1 MIPSLANRRDQL
13 RKTIGVLNLPQQRS
27 IIGNWLGARMPPR
40 KKAKSAAAHKIR
52 NQHRTKSRSA
62 DYSTGKGK
70 DGSCPIV
77 GIGGSAGGFE
87 AAMELLRHLPSRT
100 GMAFVI
106 VQHLDPHHGSRLPNL
121 LGKAT
126 AMPVSEIAGTT
137 TPKPNEVYV
146 QPPNKCVIA
155 KNGKLTLV
163 RRTERLNIAID
174 HFFESLAEECGSRAI
189 GIVLSGTGSDGTA
202 GLRAIKAAGGL
213 TFAQTE
219 ASAKFDAMP
228 RSAIRSGFVD
238 LVLPP
243 DAIAGEL
250 RRIADHP
257 YIRRPLADAEQAEK
271 EAYRQADDLGRIFLS
286 LKKHMGVDFS
296 AYKESTLLRR
306 VHRRMALHRIEELS
320 RYARYLRNNKKEI
333 EALFD
338 DLLINVTRFFRDEAL
353 FRALKK
359 RFLPGLLRNKKKDRQ
374 RELRVWVPGCAT
386 GEEVYSLAICILE
399 VLGNQL
405 SKIRVQIFG
414 TDLSESVIEHARAG
428 IYPSTIEKDVPK
440 ARLNRFF
447 VKRDGSYHIHR
458 NVRDICTFAR
468 QNITAD
474 PPFSRLDL
482 ISCRNV
488 LIYLSP
494 ELHKRCIPQFHYAL
508 NPGGYL
514 ILGPAESVG
523 MYDELFKLVDKKNK
537 IYAKEAKTGSR
548 TADFIPQ
555 RRLELSRFGTTA
567 QTAIRA
573 NFNADILKMADRII
587 LSTYAPAAVVIDHD
601 FLVQQFRGH
610 TELFLEH
617 MPGPATLNLIQLAR
631 PNLVPDLRT
640 TIRRAIK
647 TDKPARAE
655 RAKVT
660 LRGKNYEIN
669 IQVVPFKVP
678 GADKSWFLVI
688 FDESTSGN
696 KRERLLRLLGKT
708 SARHEVTELRR
719 ELAASK
725 DSLQNTIEEQEATN
739 EELKAANEEIES
751 SNEELQSTNEEL
763 ETAKEELQSTNEEL
777 TTLNEE
783 LSNRNLEM
791 MQLTNELN
799 NLLASTQMPIVMVD
813 NALTVR
819 RATPASRSAFNI
831 LPTDIGRP
839 LSELRPNINIS
850 DLDNILREVIET
862 LGTRERK
869 VTDKEGRP
877 YSLRVRPY
885 RTADDKIDGA
895 VITLVDIDGGREG
908 DVVKSRRQTKD
919 ASPHQ

>member
-1 MIPSLANRRDQL
+1 MD
-13 RKTIGVLNLPQQRS
+13 
-27 IIGNWLGARMPPR
+27 
-40 KKAKSAAAHKIR
+40 
-52 NQHRTKSRSA
+52 
-62 DYSTGKGK
+62 
-70 DGSCPIV
+70 
-77 GIGGSAGGFE
+77 
-87 AAMELLRHLPSRT
+87 LLRHLPTRT

-126 AMPVSEIAGTT
+126 SMPVTEVTGTI
-137 TPKPNEVYV
+137 TPQPNAVYV

-163 RRTERLNIAID
+163 SRTERLNIAID
-174 HFFESLAEECGSRAI
+174 HFFESLAEECGSRGI

-219 ASAKFDAMP
+219 ESAKFDAMP

-243 DAIAGEL
+243 DAIAREI

-257 YIRRPLADAEQAEK
+257 YIQRPLIDAEEAEK

-286 LKKHMGVDFS
+286 LKKHIGVDFK
-296 AYKESTLLRR
+296 AYKESTLIRR
-306 VHRRMALHRIEELS
+306 IHRRMALHRIDALK
-320 RYARYLRNNKKEI
+320 RYARFLRDNKREI

-338 DLLINVTRFFRDEAL
+338 DLLINVTRFFRDEAV
-353 FRALKK
+353 FRVLKK
-359 RFLPGLLRNKKKDRQ
+359 RLLPALFKKKRKDRQ
-374 RELRVWVPGCAT
+374 PQLRVWVPGCAT

-399 VLGNQL
+399 AFGSQV
-405 SKIRVQIFG
+405 SKWRIQIFG
-414 TDLSESVIEHARAG
+414 TDLSESVVEHARLG
-428 IYPSTIEKDVPK
+428 IYSSAIEKDVSR
-440 ARLNRFF
+440 ARLRRFF
-447 VKRDGSYHIHR
+447 VKRDGAYQIHR

-468 QNITAD
+468 QNIAAD
-474 PPFSRLDL
+474 PPFSRLDI

-508 NPGGYL
+508 NPGGLL

-523 MYDELFKLVDKKNK
+523 LYDELFKLVDKKSK
-537 IYAKEAKTGSR
+537 IYTKEIGAAPRSVE
-548 TADFIPQ
+548 FIPQ
-555 RRLELSRFGTTA
+555 HGLEPARFGA
-567 QTAIRA
+567 RSAA
-573 NFNADILKMADRII
+573 AVGVNFGADLLKMADRIM
-587 LSTYAPAAVVIDHD
+587 LNNYAPAAVVIDQNME
-601 FLVQQFRGH
+601 VQQFRGR

-617 MPGPATLNLIQLAR
+617 APGPATFNLIQLAR
-631 PNLVPDLRT
+631 TNLVPDLRA
-640 TIRRAIK
+640 TIRRSIK

-660 LRGKNYEIN
+660 LQGRNYEIS
-669 IQVVPFKVP
+669 IQVVPFRVP
-678 GADKSWFLVI
+678 GTDKSWFLVI
-688 FDESTSGN
+688 FDETTRRT
-696 KRERLLRLLGKT
+696 KPERLAQAPGKA
-708 SARHEVTELRR
+708 SAQREVTDLRR
-719 ELAASK
+719 ELATSK
-725 DSLQNTIEEQEATN
+725 ESLQTIIEEQEATN

-791 MQLTNELN
+791 MQLTSELN

-819 RATPASRSAFNI
+819 RATPAARGAFNI

-839 LSELRPNINIS
+839 LSELRPNI
-850 DLDNILREVIET
+850 DVPDMEKILREVIET
-862 LGTRERK
+862 LGTRERR
-869 VTDKEGRP
+869 VTDKEGRQ

-885 RTADDKIDGA
+885 RTTDNKIDGA
-895 VITLVDIDGGREG
+895 VITLVDIDGEKEADADKTSQKDGS
-908 DVVKSRRQTKD
+908 SRK
-919 ASPHQ
+919 

>member
-1 MIPSLANRRDQL
+1 MMTARTRRA
-13 RKTIGVLNLPQQRS
+13 RGKTAV
-27 IIGNWLGARMPPR
+27 
-40 KKAKSAAAHKIR
+40 
-52 NQHRTKSRSA
+52 TKESVN
-62 DYSTGKGK
+62 
-70 DGSCPIV
+70 CPIV

-106 VQHLDPHHGSRLPNL
+106 VQHLDPHHASRLSNL
-121 LGKAT
+121 LGKVT
-126 AMPVSEIAGTT
+126 PMPVSEVTGTT
-137 TPKPNEVYV
+137 MPKPNTVYV

-155 KNGKLTLV
+155 KNGALTLV
-163 RRTERLNIAID
+163 QREERLNVAID

-189 GIVLSGTGSDGTA
+189 GVVLSGTGSDGTA

-213 TFAQTE
+213 TFAQSE
-219 ASAKFDAMP
+219 ESAKFDAMP
-228 RSAIRSGFVD
+228 RSAIRAGFVD

-243 DAIAGEL
+243 REIAREIE
-250 RRIADHP
+250 RIADHP
-257 YIRRPLADAEQAEK
+257 YIRRPLSDPEEIEK
-271 EAYRQADDLGRIFLS
+271 AAYRQADDLGRVFLS
-286 LKKHMGVDFS
+286 LKKQMGVDFS
-296 AYKESTLLRR
+296 AYKESTLIRR
-306 VHRRMALHRIEELS
+306 IQRRMALHRIEKIS
-320 RYARYLRNNKKEI
+320 QYARFLRDNKKEI

-338 DLLINVTRFFRDEAL
+338 DLLINVTRFFRDKAL

-359 RFLPGLLRNKKKDRQ
+359 RFLPTLLKNKSKDRQ
-374 RELRVWVPGCAT
+374 PELRAWVPGCAT

-399 VLGNQL
+399 TLGRGP
-405 SKIRVQIFG
+405 SKMRVQIFG
-414 TDLSESVIEHARAG
+414 TDLSESVIEHARLG
-428 IYPSTIEKDVPK
+428 IYSSAIETDVSP
-440 ARLNRFF
+440 ARLKRFF
-447 VKRDGSYHIHR
+447 VKRDGSYQIHR
-458 NVRDICTFAR
+458 NVRDICTFER

-488 LIYLSP
+488 LIYLSA

-514 ILGPAESVG
+514 ILGPSESVG
-523 MYDELFKLVDKKNK
+523 MYDELFKLADKKNK
-537 IYAKEAKTGSR
+537 IYTKEAKTGPR
-548 TADFIPQ
+548 AADLIPP
-555 RRLELSRFGTTA
+555 RGLELSRFATTA
-567 QTAIRA
+567 RSGNGV

-587 LSTYAPAAVVIDHD
+587 LSTYAPAAVVIDHN
-601 FLVQQFRGH
+601 FLVQQFRGR
-610 TELFLEH
+610 TDLFLEH
-617 MPGPATLNLIQLAR
+617 TPGPATLNLIQLAR

-660 LRGKNYEIN
+660 LRGKSYEIN

-678 GADKSWFLVI
+678 GADKPWFLVI

-696 KRERLLRLLGKT
+696 KQERLMRVLGKT
-708 SARHEVTELRR
+708 SAQREVTDLCR

-725 DSLQNTIEEQEATN
+725 DSLQTIIEEHEATN

-791 MQLTNELN
+791 IQLTNELN

-819 RATPASRSAFNI
+819 RATPAARSAFNI

-850 DLDNILREVIET
+850 DLDSILREVIET

-885 RTADDKIDGA
+885 RTTDDKIDGA
-895 VITLVDIDGGREG
+895 VITLVDIEGGR
-908 DVVKSRRQTKD
+908 KAT
-919 ASPHQ
+919 

>member
-1 MIPSLANRRDQL
+1 
-13 RKTIGVLNLPQQRS
+13 
-27 IIGNWLGARMPPR
+27 MPPR
-40 KKAKSAAAHKIR
+40 KKAKSAAPHEKR
-52 NQHRTKSRSA
+52 NQHGTKSQGA
-62 DYSTGKGK
+62 DPYVTGKGK

-87 AAMELLRHLPSRT
+87 ATMELLRHLPSRT

-126 AMPVSEIAGTT
+126 SMPVSEITGTT
-137 TPKPNEVYV
+137 VPKPNEVYV
-146 QPPNKCVIA
+146 QPPDKCVIA

-163 RRTERLNIAID
+163 RRTQRLNLAID
-174 HFFESLAEECGSRAI
+174 HFFESLAEECGSQAI

-238 LVLPP
+238 IVLPP
-243 DAIAGEL
+243 DAIAREI
-250 RRIADHP
+250 RSVSDHP
-257 YIRRPLADAEQAEK
+257 YIRRSLADAEQVEK

-286 LKKHMGVDFS
+286 LKKQMGVDFS
-296 AYKESTLLRR
+296 AYKQTTLIRR
-306 VHRRMALHRIEELS
+306 LNRRMALHRLEKLS
-320 RYARYLRNNKKEI
+320 QYARYLRNNKKEI
-333 EALFD
+333 EALFG
-338 DLLINVTRFFRDEAL
+338 DLLINVTRFFRDDAL

-359 RFLPGLLRNKKKDRQ
+359 RFLPALLKNKKKNRQ

-399 VLGNQL
+399 VLGSQL

-428 IYPSTIEKDVPK
+428 IYPGAVEKDVSK

-447 VKRDGSYHIHR
+447 VKRDGSYQIHR

-523 MYDELFKLVDKKNK
+523 MYEELFKIVDKKNK
-537 IYAKEAKTGSR
+537 IYTKEARTGPL
-548 TADFIPQ
+548 AANFLPQ
-555 RRLELSRFGTTA
+555 GGLELSRFEPTA
-567 QTAIRA
+567 RA
-573 NFNADILKMADRII
+573 VTGATFNADILKMADRII
-587 LSTYAPAAVVIDHD
+587 LGTYAPAAVVIDQDLH
-601 FLVQQFRGH
+601 VQQFRGR
-610 TELFLEH
+610 TDLFLEH
-617 MPGPATLNLIQLAR
+617 TPGPATLNLLQLAR
-631 PNLVPDLRT
+631 SHLVPDLRA

-647 TDKPARAE
+647 TDKPARTE

-660 LRGKNYEIN
+660 LRGKDYEIN
-669 IQVVPFKVP
+669 IQAVPFKVP
-678 GADKSWFLVI
+678 GSDKSWLLVI
-688 FDESTSGN
+688 FDESTRGA
-696 KRERLLRLLGKT
+696 KRERLPRILGKT
-708 SARHEVTELRR
+708 SVQYEVSDLRR
-719 ELAASK
+719 ELAVSK
-725 DSLQNTIEEQEATN
+725 VSLQAIIEEQEATN

-791 MQLTNELN
+791 MQMTNELK
-799 NLLASTQMPIVMVD
+799 NLLASIQMPIVMVD

-819 RATPASRSAFNI
+819 RATPAAREAFNI

-839 LSELRPNINIS
+839 LGQLRPNIDVP
-850 DLDNILREVIET
+850 DLENILRDVIDT
-862 LGTRERK
+862 LSTRERR
-869 VTDKEGRP
+869 VTGKEGRV

-885 RTADDKIDGA
+885 RTTDNKIDGA
-895 VITLVDIDGGREG
+895 VLTLVDIDGTK
-908 DVVKSRRQTKD
+908 KSD
-919 ASPHQ
+919 ASKAENRTKNVSSHK